1 MSVECVY
8 DLSQP
13 DKKGQFSSSG
23 NLKKVLQESLLISKI
38 NASSCLS
45 PEKIKE
51 VAEKNVHVHFLEGA
65 VPKDGPSA
73 GISICTAYLSLILN
87 KPIPSD
93 IAMTGEISLNG
104 DIRKIGI

>member
-1 MSVECVY
+1 MVNVLTVSGFVGHVMSVECVY

-38 NASSCLS
+38 NASSCLP

-51 VAEKNVHVHFLEGA
+51 VAEKNIHVHFLEGA
-65 VPKDGPSA
+65 VPMVHLLVYQYVQR
-73 GISICTAYLSLILN
+73 IYH
-87 KPIPSD
+87 
-93 IAMTGEISLNG
+93 
-104 DIRKIGI
+104 